1 MGTSAGTVA
10 GTHSSGNTQ
19 ASVHPPASGNTESS
33 AHTHAPENSPATGN
47 THAIQTSPAEQNA
60 PAGQPK
66 AMARGAAPTPAGG
79 LAAKVALVG
88 VHGFGTHHLRNLER
102 LQAAGV
108 VDLVAVAD
116 PHPPAPGSVP
126 GTTHVYP
133 GLWELLAETS
143 GLDLIIVATPIQ
155 THAPLGLAALAT
167 AADLYLEK
175 PPVASLADFNRLR
188 DAAAGSGRSVQ
199 IGFQSLGSHALT
211 AIEKLLADGT
221 IGTLQGISA
230 TGRWVRDRAYY
241 KRSRWAGK
249 RTIDGVDVVDGVAT
263 NPLAHAVATALRIA
277 GARTTA
283 DIASL
288 ETELYR
294 ANRIESDDTSVI
306 RIRTS
311 AGLPITCA
319 LTLCATESVE
329 PYVTLQGSEGT
340 AVFHYTEDRL
350 TVETAAGRT
359 EEVFGR
365 DDLTENLLA
374 HRRTGTPLISPLLDS
389 GAFMLVLEAIRT
401 APLPAPIDARFV
413 RWEGEDDAARAVL
426 VDIEEALERS
436 AGQHLTFSELGLPW
450 ASSAPHAFNLP
461 AS

>member
-1 MGTSAGTVA
+1 MGTPAGTVA
-10 GTHSSGNTQ
+10 GAQPRDSSN
-19 ASVHPPASGNTESS
+19 P
-33 AHTHAPENSPATGN
+33 
-47 THAIQTSPAEQNA
+47 A
-60 PAGQPK
+60 PAAAQAAAQPLMERTE
-66 AMARGAAPTPAGG
+66 APAAR
-79 LAAKVALVG
+79 VALVG

-102 LQAAGV
+102 LQAASV
-108 VDLVAVAD
+108 VRLVAVAD
-116 PHPPAPGSVP
+116 PNPPAPGSVP
-126 GTTHVYP
+126 ATAAVFP
-133 GLWELLAETS
+133 GLAELLAETS

-175 PPVASLADFNRLR
+175 PPVASLADFTRLGE
-188 DAAAGSGRSVQ
+188 AAAANGRSVQ
-199 IGFQSLGSHALT
+199 IGFQSLGSHALK

-294 ANRIESDDTSVI
+294 ANSIESDDTSVI

-311 AGLPITCA
+311 SGLPITCA
-319 LTLCATESVE
+319 LTLCASESVE
-329 PYVTLQGSEGT
+329 PYVTLQGSKGT
-340 AVFHYTEDRL
+340 AIFHYTEDRL
-350 TVETAAGRT
+350 TVETAAGRS
-359 EEVFGR
+359 EEAFGR
-365 DDLTENLLA
+365 DDLTENLLD
-374 HRRTGTPLISPLLDS
+374 HRTGGAPLISPLLDS

-401 APLPAPIDARFV
+401 APLPAPVAEAHV
-413 RWEGEDDAARAVL
+413 RWQGTEDAAHAV
-426 VDIEEALERS
+426 VAGIEEALERA
-436 AGQHLTFSELGLPW
+436 AGQHATFSELGLPW
-450 ASSAPHAFNLP
+450 ATSAPHVFNLP

>member
-1 MGTSAGTVA
+1 MGTPAGTVA
-10 GTHSSGNTQ
+10 GIQPRDLSDSAAASTQ
-19 ASVHPPASGNTESS
+19 
-33 AHTHAPENSPATGN
+33 
-47 THAIQTSPAEQNA
+47 
-60 PAGQPK
+60 
-66 AMARGAAPTPAGG
+66 PAGG
-79 LAAKVALVG
+79 PGAEQSGGSASRVALVG

-116 PHPPAPGSVP
+116 PNPPAPGSVP
-126 GTTHVYP
+126 ATTQVFP
-133 GLWELLAETS
+133 GLAELLAGT
-143 GLDLIIVATPIQ
+143 GGPDLIIVATPIQ

-175 PPVASLADFNRLR
+175 PPVASLSDFTKLCE
-188 DAAAGSGRSVQ
+188 AAAANGRSVQ
-199 IGFQSLGSHALT
+199 IGFQSLGSHALQ
-211 AIEKLLADGT
+211 AIGKLLADGT

-283 DIASL
+283 DIASI

-294 ANRIESDDTSVI
+294 ANDIESDDTSVI

-311 AGLPITCA
+311 SGLPITCA

-329 PYVTLQGSEGT
+329 PYVTLQGSKGT

-350 TVETAAGRT
+350 AVETAEGSS

-374 HRRTGTPLISPLLDS
+374 HRNSGAPLISPLLDS

-401 APLPAPIDARFV
+401 APLPARIDEAYL
-413 RWEGEDDAARAVL
+413 RWEGEGDAAHAVL
-426 VDIEEALERS
+426 IGIEDALARA
-436 AGQHLTFSELGLPW
+436 AGRHTTFSELGLPW
-450 ASSAPHAFNLP
+450 AGTAPHAFTLP

>member
-1 MGTSAGTVA
+1 METPAGTVA
-10 GTHSSGNTQ
+10 GTQPRNQHRLT
-19 ASVHPPASGNTESS
+19 PA
-33 AHTHAPENSPATGN
+33 ATHAAEPGAEHPGVPA
-47 THAIQTSPAEQNA
+47 
-60 PAGQPK
+60 
-66 AMARGAAPTPAGG
+66 AR
-79 LAAKVALVG
+79 VALVG
-88 VHGFGTHHLRNLER
+88 VHGFGAHHLRNLER
-102 LQAAGV
+102 LQGAGV
-108 VDLVAVAD
+108 VHLVAVAD
-116 PHPPAPGSVP
+116 PNPPAPGSVP
-126 GTTHVYP
+126 ATTAVFP
-133 GLWELLAETS
+133 GLTELLADTS

-175 PPVASLADFNRLR
+175 PPVASLADFSRLC
-188 DAAAGSGRSVQ
+188 DAAAANGRSVQ
-199 IGFQSLGSHALT
+199 IGFQSLGSHALK

-294 ANRIESDDTSVI
+294 ANQIESDDTSVI

-350 TVETAAGRT
+350 TVETAAGRS

-374 HRRTGTPLISPLLDS
+374 HRNTGAPLISPLLES

-401 APLPAPIDARFV
+401 APLPAPLDEAHF
-413 RWEGEDDAARAVL
+413 RWVGEGDAAHAV
-426 VDIEEALERS
+426 VPGIEEALAR
-436 AGQHLTFSELGLPW
+436 AARQNATFSELGLPW
-450 ASSAPHAFNLP
+450 AGTAPHAFELP

>member
-1 MGTSAGTVA
+1 METPAGTVA
-10 GTHSSGNTQ
+10 G
-19 ASVHPPASGNTESS
+19 
-33 AHTHAPENSPATGN
+33 
-47 THAIQTSPAEQNA
+47 IQPRNQH
-60 PAGQPK
+60 
-66 AMARGAAPTPAGG
+66 RLTPAAEPGAEHPG
-79 LAAKVALVG
+79 VPAARVALVG

-102 LQAAGV
+102 LQGAGV
-108 VDLVAVAD
+108 VHLVAVAD
-116 PHPPAPGSVP
+116 PNPPAPGSVP
-126 GTTHVYP
+126 ATTAVFP
-133 GLWELLAETS
+133 GLTELLADTS

-175 PPVASLADFNRLR
+175 PPVASLADFSRLC
-188 DAAAGSGRSVQ
+188 DAAAANGRSVQ
-199 IGFQSLGSHALT
+199 VGFQSLGSHALK

-241 KRSRWAGK
+241 KRSLWAGK

-294 ANRIESDDTSVI
+294 ANQIESDDTSVI

-350 TVETAAGRT
+350 TVETAAGRS

-374 HRRTGTPLISPLLDS
+374 HRNTRAPLISPLLDS

-401 APLPAPIDARFV
+401 APLPAPLDEAHF
-413 RWEGEDDAARAVL
+413 RWVGEGDAAHAV
-426 VDIEEALERS
+426 VPGIEEALAR
-436 AGQHLTFSELGLPW
+436 AARQHATFSELGLPW
-450 ASSAPHAFNLP
+450 AGTAPHAFELP

>member
-1 MGTSAGTVA
+1 MGTPAGTVA
-10 GTHSSGNTQ
+10 GTQPRNPHDP
-19 ASVHPPASGNTESS
+19 V
-33 AHTHAPENSPATGN
+33 PATDAQAAAEPVAEHPGG
-47 THAIQTSPAEQNA
+47 PA
-60 PAGQPK
+60 
-66 AMARGAAPTPAGG
+66 AR
-79 LAAKVALVG
+79 VALVG
-88 VHGFGTHHLRNLER
+88 VHGFGTHHLQNLER

-108 VDLVAVAD
+108 VRLVAVAD
-116 PHPPAPGSVP
+116 PNPPAPGSVP
-126 GTTHVYP
+126 ATTAVFP
-133 GLWELLAETS
+133 GLAELLADTS

-175 PPVASLADFNRLR
+175 PPVASLADFSRLC
-188 DAAAGSGRSVQ
+188 DAAAGNGRSVQ
-199 IGFQSLGSHALT
+199 IGFQSLGSHALE
-211 AIEKLLADGT
+211 AIEQLLADGT

-249 RTIDGVDVVDGVAT
+249 RTIRGVDVVDGVAT

-294 ANRIESDDTSVI
+294 ANQIESDDTSVI

-329 PYVTLQGSEGT
+329 PYVTLQGSAGT

-350 TVETAAGRT
+350 TVETAAGRS

-374 HRRTGTPLISPLLDS
+374 HRNTGAPLISPLLDS

-401 APLPAPIDARFV
+401 APLPAPIDEAHF
-413 RWEGEDDAARAVL
+413 RWEGEGDAAHAVVTGIEDALARA
-426 VDIEEALERS
+426 
-436 AGQHLTFSELGLPW
+436 AGQHATFSELGLPW
-450 ASSAPHAFNLP
+450 AGTAPHAFTLQVT
-461 AS
+461 